1 MQKHKKK
8 NVTPQAGQRQ
18 LRIAEE
24 IRHVLAGIIAD
35 NNLADPDLAGRMVT
49 VTVVKISPDLR
60 NATIFMAP
68 FGGTHEPGEAEK
80 VVRALNRAAGYF
92 RGELARQVQMRVSP
106 QLRFKIDD
114 SFDEASRIEALLHD
128 PVVRADI
135 AKAKEEAKAARLA
148 NAEPKNVDP
157 GKSATGSETDK

>member
-1 MQKHKKK
+1 MQKNKKK

-68 FGGTHEPGEAEK
+68 FGGTHEPGDAEK
-80 VVRALNRAAGYF
+80 VVRALN
-92 RGELARQVQMRVSP
+92 
-106 QLRFKIDD
+106 
-114 SFDEASRIEALLHD
+114 
-128 PVVRADI
+128 
-135 AKAKEEAKAARLA
+135 
-148 NAEPKNVDP
+148 
-157 GKSATGSETDK
+157 